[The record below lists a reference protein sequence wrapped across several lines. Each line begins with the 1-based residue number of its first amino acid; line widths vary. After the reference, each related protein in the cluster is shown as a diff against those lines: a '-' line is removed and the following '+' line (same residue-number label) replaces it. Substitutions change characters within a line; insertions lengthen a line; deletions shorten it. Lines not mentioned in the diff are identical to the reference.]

1 MNHEEDTLRRAL
13 ESLAQEEADALEQ
26 GLSPE
31 GVRKAEALYRRH
43 RKTALSLIRRRPV
56 RQVLSPYLR
65 AAAILL
71 LIAGGVYLSLRQAPQ
86 DFVHTASPGS
96 VSVAP
101 FVAAS
106 ASPAPPKEGPEAPT
120 PAPTDAP
127 QPTNAPTPAPTAIP
141 QPTNA
146 PTPDPIATPQ
156 PTNAPTP
163 APTAT
168 PQPTAS
174 STSAPTPTPKPTIA
188 PTNTPLPPAA
198 PTDAP
203 AAVPANHPWPTGWNG
218 GFFPAAL
225 PDDAVDCQLT
235 ETEDSCTA
243 VYSLKNGGELRF
255 TEYAVSRAVRIPE
268 DAQASYVQL
277 DESRVALRL
286 QTEAGE
292 TLVWDEDSCTLSLF
306 VSTGDGIGIAQ
317 SVAKI
322 FGE

>member
-43 RKTALSLIRRRPV
+43 RKTALSLIRHRPV

-127 QPTNAPTPAPTAIP
+127 QPTNAPTPAPTA
-141 QPTNA
+141 
-146 PTPDPIATPQ
+146 TPQ
-156 PTNAPTP
+156 PTN
-163 APTAT
+163 
-168 PQPTAS
+168 
-174 STSAPTPTPKPTIA
+174 TPTPDPTITPQSTAA
-188 PTNTPLPPAA
+188 PTNTPQPTVAPTETPTNTQLPTAA

-203 AAVPANHPWPTGWNG
+203 AAVPANHPWPAGWNG

-225 PDDAVDCQLT
+225 PEEAGDCQLT

-255 TEYAVSRAVRIPE
+255 TEYASSRAVPIPD
-268 DAQASYVQL
+268 DAQVSYVQL
-277 DESRVALRL
+277 DGNRIALRL
-286 QTEAGE
+286 ETEAGE
-292 TLVWDEDSCTLSLF
+292 TLSWDEEGCTLSLF
-306 VSTGDGIGIAQ
+306 VSTGDGIDVAQ